1 MIFGRK
7 TVWDEPACFE
17 GDEKVLI
24 CEKFKERQ
32 VGLGVCKEEPGRA
45 AIATNGEPA
54 GAGSLSSD
62 LLRDR
67 ARHRR
72 NAYEADTGETRDL
85 ARVLSSQTLWPGRGC
100 SREG

>member
-1 MIFGRK
+1 MS
-7 TVWDEPACFE
+7 
-17 GDEKVLI
+17 I
-24 CEKFKERQ
+24 CERFNGRQ
-32 VGLGVCKEEPGRA
+32 EGLGVCKEEPGRA
-45 AIATNGEPA
+45 AIATNGEPL

-85 ARVLSSQTLWPGRGC
+85 ARVLSAQTLWPGRGC

>member
-1 MIFGRK
+1 MGLGSSSTCIERKKKRYKYVTMIFGRK

-62 LLRDR
+62 LL
-67 ARHRR
+67 
-72 NAYEADTGETRDL
+72 
-85 ARVLSSQTLWPGRGC
+85 LSLIHI
-100 SREG
+100 